1 MDQSATLFATNI
13 WQYIPIFAPCC
24 LFSVEELTARTDV
37 QIILITK
44 DNRDTMVGVLV
55 DKLMSHDP

>member
-1 MDQSATLFATNI
+1 
-13 WQYIPIFAPCC
+13 
-24 LFSVEELTARTDV
+24 VEELTARTDV